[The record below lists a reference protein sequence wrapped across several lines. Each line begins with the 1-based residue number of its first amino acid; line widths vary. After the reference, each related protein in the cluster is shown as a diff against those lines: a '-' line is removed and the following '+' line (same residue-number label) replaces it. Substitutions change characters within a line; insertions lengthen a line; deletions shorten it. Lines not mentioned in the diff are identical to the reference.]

1 MKKRI
6 FTLFLLLTAV
16 VGLFP
21 AAMAAGTEQITVR
34 FYDEVSQRYSEPTVT
49 DRVNLTL
56 DGEALIPE
64 DVPALAYYPEG
75 STNGRTLVPVRLI
88 SEALDATVTWVPET
102 RQIIILREE
111 STIVLTAG
119 SATALVDG
127 QAVELPDGVPA
138 GGVMWDGKE
147 STMVPLRFVS
157 EQLGSPAL
165 AAISRCRA
173 SIFSGAP
180 ASWTIRVCSPASIHW
195 RMCRTIIPPEE

>member
-6 FTLFLLLTAV
+6 FTLFLLLAVV

-34 FYDEVSQRYSEPTVT
+34 FYNEVSQRYSEPTVT

-157 EQLGSPAL
+157 EQLGAGVEWVGET
-165 AAISRCRA
+165 ATVAITS
-173 SIFSGAP
+173 
-180 ASWTIRVCSPASIHW
+180 
-195 RMCRTIIPPEE
+195 PEEPQQPDPTQPQEGDLGLITELSFDEE